1 MSGWRFFFC
10 VGLLERS
17 VTESLAQ
24 GEELGRALLEL
35 AEGFNLGSVVGDL
48 SRIGEAARDGA
59 STLVFEGVERVGPAT
74 RFGAVLSDTFN
85 KLFSDRASP
94 DLIEVFDLGK
104 ELAATDVELSGG
116 GRWLHV

>member
-24 GEELGRALLEL
+24 GEKLSRALLEL

-74 RFGAVLSDTFN
+74 HFGAVFEDTFD
-85 KLFSDRASP
+85 KLFSDRSSP
-94 DLIEVFDLGK
+94 DLIEVSDLGK
-104 ELAATDVELSGG
+104 KLAATDVELSGG
-116 GRWLHV
+116 SGRLHM

>member
-24 GEELGRALLEL
+24 GEKLRRALLEL

-59 STLVFEGVERVGPAT
+59 STLVFEGVERIGPAT
-74 RFGAVLSDTFN
+74 HFGAVFEDTFD
-85 KLFSDRASP
+85 KLFSDRSSP
-94 DLIEVFDLGK
+94 DLIEISDLGK
-104 ELAATDVELSGG
+104 KLATTDVELSGG
-116 GRWLHV
+116 GGRLHM